1 MTERILYL
9 NGAFAPHS
17 EAKVSATDWGVFG
30 GDGVYEVTRTFGR
43 RPFRL
48 EDHID
53 RLFRSLKYVRID
65 CGLSRDQILAA
76 SHEVIARNRPLF
88 GTDEDFELFHVV
100 TRGDPF
106 AGPGTPAT
114 VVINCR
120 DLAFARFAPGYLRGI
135 RLMTPGVRR
144 TPPQCIDPKAKVT
157 SRMNQVQGMLEARE
171 MGEDVVPLMLDLD
184 GNIAETNMAN
194 FFFVSDGRLM
204 TPAARNVL
212 GGVTRATVCE
222 LATEL
227 GIEVREGNY
236 SVHDVYS
243 ADEAFTSAT
252 SASIMPVASLNGVVI
267 GNAEAD
273 LPGAMTLRLLHAFHD
288 LVGLD
293 FVAQA
298 LSHLGDN
305 EAPGLLAEWQR
316 RARA

>member
-1 MTERILYL
+1 MTERIVYL
-9 NGAFAPHS
+9 NGAFLAES

-30 GDGVYEVTRTFGR
+30 GDGVYEVTRTFGH

-48 EDHID
+48 EGHID
-53 RLFRSLKYVRID
+53 RLFRSLKYARID
-65 CGLSRDQILAA
+65 CGLGRDQILVA
-76 SHEVIARNRPLF
+76 SHEVIARNTPLM
-88 GTDEDFELFHVV
+88 GADEDFELFHVV

-106 AGPGTPAT
+106 AGPDTPAT

-120 DLAFARFAPGYLRGI
+120 NLGFARFAPGYLRGI

-157 SRMNQVQGMLEARE
+157 SRMNQVQAMLEARQV
-171 MGEDVVPLMLDLD
+171 GEDVVPLLLDLD
-184 GNIAETNMAN
+184 GNVAETNKAN

-204 TPAARNVL
+204 TPTARNVL
-212 GGVTRATVCE
+212 GGVTRATLCE
-222 LATEL
+222 LAAEL

-243 ADEAFTSAT
+243 ADEAFISAT
-252 SASIMPVASLNGVVI
+252 GAAITPVRSLNGVVI
-267 GNAEAD
+267 GSADAD
-273 LPGAMTLRLLHAFHD
+273 LPGPITLRLLHAFTD

-298 LSHLGDN
+298 LNHLGGN
-305 EAPGLLAEWQR
+305 EAPELLAEWR
-316 RARA
+316 RRSRA